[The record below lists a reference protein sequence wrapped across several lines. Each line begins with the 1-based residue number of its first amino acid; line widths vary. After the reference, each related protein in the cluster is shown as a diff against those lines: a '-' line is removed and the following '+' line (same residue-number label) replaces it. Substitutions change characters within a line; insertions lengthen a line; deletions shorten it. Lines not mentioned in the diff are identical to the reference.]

1 MTGVEQIDDPELSSG
16 FHEKIGQKRQD
27 QIEYA
32 TTADR
37 ILGLLQEE
45 PISVKLTDT
54 VSLDFYPPTDEQF
67 IDVVALQGD
76 GAQIAARIQRLGLKP
91 GTTDE
96 EANEMIPQAMG
107 LINQAKDMLM
117 SINELL
123 AVLSVDKAWTPDKFK
138 QLPKK
143 YKQKIISEIVGKQGR
158 DIKKP
163 RSSRKVIGA

>member
-54 VSLDFYPPTDEQF
+54 VSLDFYPPTDEQYLG
-67 IDVVALQGD
+67 IVAFQAEGINV
-76 GAQIAARIQRLGLKP
+76 AVRARRLGIKP
-91 GTTDE
+91 ATE
-96 EANEMIPQAMG
+96 ESAIEMIPQA
-107 LINQAKDMLM
+107 LEVV
-117 SINELL
+117 NEARDRLNDL
-123 AVLSVDKAWTPDKFK
+123 NKILSSLSVDKDWTEEKFK
-138 QLPKK
+138 QLPRK
-143 YKQKIISEIVGKQGR
+143 YKSIILEEISSTQR
-158 DIKKP
+158 ETKKKS
-163 RSSRKVIGA
+163 RSSRKVTGV